1 MPVYLLDSSLL
12 FPHPNLAEETGLL
25 AIGGDL
31 SRERLLLA
39 YRSGIFPWYSEGYPI
54 MWFSPD
60 PRLIVELGGVRA
72 SKRLMKTIRS
82 GAFEVR
88 FDTAFEEVMRLCA
101 ETSRKGQMG
110 TWITDDMLQAYAD
123 LHQGGYAH
131 SVETYTDGELVG
143 GLYGISLGGVFFGES
158 MFHKE
163 RDASKVALY
172 HLEKF
177 LLANDFDFIDS
188 QVPNSH
194 MKSLGGR
201 EISRDEFLSRL
212 ARSLEKKTLLGR
224 WGYEQEP

>member
-1 MPVYLLDSSLL
+1 MPVYLLDSSLI
-12 FPHPNLAEETGLL
+12 FPHPNLAEEDGLL

-31 SRERLLLA
+31 SKERLLLA

-60 PRLIVELGGVRA
+60 PRLIIELGGVHV

-101 ETSRKGQMG
+101 ETDRKGQTG
-110 TWITDDMLQAYAD
+110 TWITGDMLRAYAD
-123 LHQGGYAH
+123 LHHDGYAH
-131 SVETYTDGELVG
+131 SVETYQDGELVG
-143 GLYGISLGGVFFGES
+143 GLYGLSLGGVFFGES
-158 MFHKE
+158 MFHTV

-172 HLEKF
+172 HLDKF
-177 LLANDFDFIDS
+177 LVANDFDFIDS

-194 MKSLGGR
+194 MRSLGGK
-201 EISRDEFLSRL
+201 EVSRDEFLSRL
-212 ARSLEKKTLLGR
+212 AKSLEKKTLRGR
-224 WGYEQEP
+224 WRYEPEP

>member
-12 FPHPNLAEETGLL
+12 FPHPNLAEENGLL
-25 AIGGDL
+25 AVGGDL

-60 PRLIVELGGVRA
+60 PRLIVELGNMHA

-101 ETSRKGQMG
+101 GMNRKGQTG
-110 TWITDDMLQAYAD
+110 TWITGEMLRAYTD
-123 LHQGGYAH
+123 LHQSGYAH
-131 SVETYTDGELVG
+131 SVETYRDGELVG

-188 QVPNSH
+188 QVPNTH

-201 EISRDEFLSRL
+201 EISREEFLSRL
-212 ARSLEKKTLLGR
+212 ARSLEKRTLLGR
-224 WGYEQEP
+224 WRYEEEQ

>member
-12 FPHPNLAEETGLL
+12 FPNPNLAEENGLL
-25 AIGGDL
+25 AVGGDL
-31 SRERLLLA
+31 SSERLLLA

-60 PRLIVELGGVRA
+60 PRLIVELGSVHA

-82 GAFEVR
+82 GEFEVR
-88 FDTAFEEVMRLCA
+88 FDTAFEEVMSLCA
-101 ETSRKGQMG
+101 ETDRKGQTG
-110 TWITDDMLQAYAD
+110 TWITGEMLRAYAD

-131 SVETYTDGELVG
+131 SVETYADGELVG

-163 RDASKVALY
+163 RDASKVAFY

-188 QVPNSH
+188 QVPNTH

-201 EISRDEFLSRL
+201 EVSRQEFL
-212 ARSLEKKTLLGR
+212 
-224 WGYEQEP
+224 

>member
-12 FPHPNLAEETGLL
+12 FPHPNLAEENGLL
-25 AIGGDL
+25 AVGGDL

-60 PRLIVELGGVRA
+60 PRLIVELGNVHA

-101 ETSRKGQMG
+101 GTDRKGQTG
-110 TWITDDMLQAYAD
+110 TWITGEMLRAYAD
-123 LHQGGYAH
+123 LHQSGYAH
-131 SVETYTDGELVG
+131 SVETYADGELVG

-158 MFHKE
+158 MFHKV

-188 QVPNSH
+188 QVPNTH

-201 EISRDEFLSRL
+201 EVSREEFLSRL
-212 ARSLEKKTLLGR
+212 ARSLEKRTLLGR
-224 WGYEQEP
+224 WRYEQEQ

>member
-12 FPHPNLAEETGLL
+12 FPHPNLAEENGLL
-25 AIGGDL
+25 AVGGDL
-31 SRERLLLA
+31 SSERLLLA

-60 PRLIVELGGVRA
+60 PRLIVELGSVHA

-101 ETSRKGQMG
+101 GTDRKGQTG
-110 TWITDDMLQAYAD
+110 TWITGEMLRAYAD
-123 LHQGGYAH
+123 LHQSGYAH
-131 SVETYTDGELVG
+131 SVETYADGELVG

-158 MFHKE
+158 MFHKV
-163 RDASKVALY
+163 RDASKVAFY

-177 LLANDFDFIDS
+177 LLANHFDFIDS
-188 QVPNSH
+188 QVPNTH

-201 EISRDEFLSRL
+201 EISRREFLSRL
-212 ARSLEKKTLLGR
+212 AKSLEKMTLLGR
-224 WGYEQEP
+224 WRYEQEQ